1 MLNILQ
7 TKLCLAVIAAAALAG
22 CATSTKPGA
31 VGVTRTQLMIVPA
44 SEVDAMALTDF
55 SNQNQKAKS
64 AGRLVS
70 SGTEYNRVLRIA
82 KALQVQVPVF
92 RDDAKDWKWE
102 LALIDAPV
110 LNATCAPGGK
120 ITFYTG
126 LIRKLKLTDDEIAM
140 IMGHEI
146 AHALREHGRER
157 MSQAKATGGLA
168 TIASVLAPTKGLEVA
183 VASEASHYL
192 FALPNSRQ
200 HETEADTMG
209 LELAARAGY
218 NPRAAMSVWE
228 KMAAE
233 SGGAGGTEF
242 LSTHPSDATR
252 IASLTAMQPRVLP
265 LYEAAKLP
273 EATKLPEA
281 GKRTEAGKRPETSK
295 RKDASKRKEAA
306 KSK

>member
-1 MLNILQ
+1 MH
-7 TKLCLAVIAAAALAG
+7 TKLCLAAIAVAALAG

-31 VGVTRTQLMIVPA
+31 VGVTRSQLLIVPA

-64 AGRLVS
+64 AGRLLT
-70 SGTEYNRVLRIA
+70 SGAEYNRVARIA

-92 RDDAKDWKWE
+92 REDAKDWKWE

-140 IMGHEI
+140 VMGHEI

-157 MSQAKATGGLA
+157 MSQAKAAGGLTA
-168 TIASVLAPTKGLEVA
+168 IASVLAPAKGLEVA

-192 FALPNSRQ
+192 FTLPNSRQ
-200 HETEADTMG
+200 HESEADTMG

-233 SGGAGGTEF
+233 SGGAGGPEF
-242 LSTHPSDATR
+242 LSTHPADATR

-265 LYEAAKLP
+265 LYEAAARP
-273 EATKLPEA
+273 EAAAGADAAKAPEAAKRPEA
-281 GKRTEAGKRPETSK
+281 GKRKKA
-295 RKDASKRKEAA
+295 AKRKEAA
-306 KSK
+306 KAQ